1 MSYSKRLKSSNL
13 DSNSISIISSSN
25 NNNGEESTIIINF
38 LLDVVS
44 NNNNKIKEE
53 IQTKTSPKTQK
64 LRRVGKYVKKENK
77 NIIYLQK
84 LKSFY
89 KTTPTISPYGLPLT
103 FLPDEEIF
111 KIISMFDIETFRFMS
126 MRLKLSL
133 ALSRGMQPLY
143 QVLTSDIVN
152 FDKSRVVK
160 LQHRIINKYEIKFS
174 PKRWFTLP
182 HEADL
187 PNRA

>member
-1 MSYSKRLKSSNL
+1 MTYK
-13 DSNSISIISSSN
+13 
-25 NNNGEESTIIINF
+25 E
-38 LLDVVS
+38 
-44 NNNNKIKEE
+44 NNNK
-53 IQTKTSPKTQK
+53 S
-64 LRRVGKYVKKENK
+64 
-77 NIIYLQK
+77 IIYYDVLWDVAT
-84 LKSFY
+84 LR
-89 KTTPTISPYGLPLT
+89 
-103 FLPDEEIF
+103 
-111 KIISMFDIETFRFMS
+111 FDIETFRFMS